1 MADGFAKSH
10 CLVSSDKS
18 MKGRL
23 RGKCRQK
30 SMTSLRWRWGL
41 IIQAG
46 VFVILRGSKVYATFK
61 ALSGKA
67 LSGLANRR
75 GRAGQ
80 RRTNVRCAAGERQ
93 RNDPA
98 IQYYGA

>member
-10 CLVSSDKS
+10 CLATSDKS
-18 MKGRL
+18 MQGRL
-23 RGKCRQK
+23 RGKCRRK
-30 SMTSLRWRWGL
+30 SMTSLRWRWVL
-41 IIQAG
+41 IIRAG
-46 VFVILRGSKVYATFK
+46 VFVILRDSKVYATFK
-61 ALSGKA
+61 AVSGIP
-67 LSGLANRR
+67 NRR
-75 GRAGQ
+75 GRAGR